1 MDRNEICG
9 KICDNIKE
17 IDETEKELCM
27 AEFAIYE
34 KNIEELKSKKLKELD
49 EFFNSQAKFYSQDT
63 AKFEKEIETNKIQ
76 YEKSME
82 KIVSAYNNLFI
93 NVFRNMQIA
102 MSNQK
107 IAVGNIINLVN
118 QRDAEEK
125 SIEEK
130 NEIEK
135 VILACAKKKL
145 NYSVIVD
152 ECLERS
158 KWCAEN
164 LEIDIND
171 VFKNDFFGLEVYK
184 ENIFTKLRRLF
195 FNKFSGKK
203 KYKELIEN
211 YRKESLDRIKK
222 NCELKIIEVC
232 ATLQGVTKQI
242 EQTKKEISRIYSEDV
257 T

>member
-1 MDRNEICG
+1 MDKKEIYE
-9 KICDNIKE
+9 KICDNLKE

-34 KNIEELKSKKLKELD
+34 KNIEEAKTKKIKELD
-49 EFFNSQAKFYSQDT
+49 DFFKSQAEFYGQDIS
-63 AKFEKEIETNKIQ
+63 KFEKEITFNKEQ
-76 YEKSME
+76 YEKNIE
-82 KIVSAYNNLFI
+82 KIVTAYDNLYV

-107 IAVGNIINLVN
+107 IAVGNIINLIN
-118 QRDAEEK
+118 QRDGKDSNDEERR
-125 SIEEK
+125 S
-130 NEIEK
+130 IEK
-135 VILACAKKKL
+135 VITACAKKKL

-164 LEIDIND
+164 VEIDIND
-171 VFKNDFFGLEVYK
+171 VFKNDFYGLEKYK
-184 ENIFTKLRRLF
+184 ENIFTKIRRIF

-203 KYKELIEN
+203 KYRELIEN
-211 YRKESLDRIKK
+211 YRKESLEKINKRIESKTLDVYAS
-222 NCELKIIEVC
+222 LKGIM
-232 ATLQGVTKQI
+232 KQI

-257 T
+257 A